1 MFSSHFLVVMNE
13 QKDDYAIEIKN
24 LLKRFGDLTAV
35 NNISLHVREG
45 EVFGFLGPNGSGKTT
60 TIRMLCGLLTPTSGW
75 GTVAGF
81 NILKEAE
88 KVKAHIGYMSQKFS
102 LYQDLTV
109 EENIDFYGGI
119 YRVPKDAKRD
129 RKEWVLKMAG
139 LAQKRNQL
147 TSELA
152 GGWKQRLAL
161 GCALL
166 HDPKILFL
174 DEPTAG
180 VDPSSRRNFWDLI
193 YQLSQEG
200 TTVFVTTH
208 YMDEAEHCDRI
219 GLISQG
225 ELVALGSPQYLK
237 TELML
242 DKVLY
247 LECDRHLDAMV
258 SLEQEQAIKEVALF
272 GKGLHLMVEDVEAA
286 SAVVPILL
294 KKQGISVAKLEKITP
309 SLEDVFVSLLGKEK
323 TNSQKAKAK

>member
-1 MFSSHFLVVMNE
+1 MNE
-13 QKDDYAIEIKN
+13 QKDQYAVEIKD
-24 LLKRFGDLTAV
+24 LVKRFGDLTAV
-35 NNISLHVREG
+35 KNISLQVREG

-60 TIRMLCGLLTPTSGW
+60 TIRMLCGLLIPTSGW
-75 GTVAGF
+75 GRVGGF
-81 NILKEAE
+81 DILKEAE
-88 KVKAHIGYMSQKFS
+88 KVKEHIGYMSQKFS

-109 EENIDFYGGI
+109 EENIDFYSGI
-119 YRVPKDAKRD
+119 YRVAKQTKRD

-139 LAQKRNQL
+139 LADKRDQL

-180 VDPSSRRNFWDLI
+180 VDPSSRRDFWDLI

-242 DKVLY
+242 DKVIY
-247 LECDRHLDAMV
+247 LECDRCLDAMV
-258 SLEQEQAIKEVALF
+258 SLEQEQTVKEVALF
-272 GKGLHLMVEDVEAA
+272 GRGLHLMVEDVEAA
-286 SAVVPILL
+286 SAVVPTLL
-294 KKQGISVAKLEKITP
+294 KKQGIAIAKLEKITP
-309 SLEDVFVSLLGKEK
+309 SLEDVFVSLLGRDK
-323 TNSQKAKAK
+323 TNSQRVKAK

>member
-1 MFSSHFLVVMNE
+1 MNE
-13 QKDDYAIEIKN
+13 QKDQYAVEIKD
-24 LLKRFGDLTAV
+24 LVKRFGDLTAV
-35 NNISLHVREG
+35 KNISLQVREG

-60 TIRMLCGLLTPTSGW
+60 TIRMLCGLLIPTSGW
-75 GTVAGF
+75 GRVGGF
-81 NILKEAE
+81 DILKEAE
-88 KVKAHIGYMSQKFS
+88 KVKEHIGYMSQKFS

-109 EENIDFYGGI
+109 EENIDFYSGI
-119 YRVPKDAKRD
+119 YRVAKQTKRD

-139 LAQKRNQL
+139 LAQKRDQL

-180 VDPSSRRNFWDLI
+180 VDPSSRRDFWDLI

-242 DKVLY
+242 DKVIY
-247 LECDRHLDAMV
+247 LECDRCLDAMV
-258 SLEQEQAIKEVALF
+258 SLEQEQTVKEVALF
-272 GKGLHLMVEDVEAA
+272 GRGLHLMVEDVEAA
-286 SAVVPILL
+286 SAVVPTLL
-294 KKQGISVAKLEKITP
+294 KKQGIAIAKLEKITP
-309 SLEDVFVSLLGKEK
+309 SLEDVFVSLLGRDK
-323 TNSQKAKAK
+323 TNSQRVKAK